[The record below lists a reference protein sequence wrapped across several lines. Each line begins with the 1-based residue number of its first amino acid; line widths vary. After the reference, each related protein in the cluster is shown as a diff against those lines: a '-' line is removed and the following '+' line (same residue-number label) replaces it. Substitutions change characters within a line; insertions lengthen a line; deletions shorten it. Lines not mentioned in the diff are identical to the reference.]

1 MITDAEQVEMA
12 EMYMRAYRDWETGGR
27 KKGVTNKVNAEV
39 KELIRGALDDAGGQE
54 YLVKQAKDN
63 PTAFLAL
70 VGKIL
75 PKDINAKIEGSISL
89 EMVNEF
95 E

>member
-1 MITDAEQVEMA
+1 MA
-12 EMYMRAYRDWETGGR
+12 GPGKPKTGGR

-39 KELIRGALDDAGGQE
+39 KELIRGALDEAGGQA
-54 YLVKQAKDN
+54 YLVQQAKDN

-75 PKDINAKIEGSISL
+75 PKDINAKIEGTISL

>member
-1 MITDAEQVEMA
+1 MA
-12 EMYMRAYRDWETGGR
+12 GPGKPKTGGR

-39 KELIRGALDDAGGQE
+39 KELIRGALDDVGGQA
-54 YLVKQAKDN
+54 YLVEQAKAN
-63 PTAFLAL
+63 PIAFMAL
-70 VGKIL
+70 IGKIL
-75 PKDINAKIEGSISL
+75 PKDINAKIEGTISL

>member
-1 MITDAEQVEMA
+1 M
-12 EMYMRAYRDWETGGR
+12 
-27 KKGVTNKVNAEV
+27 
-39 KELIRGALDDAGGQE
+39 IRGALDEAGGQA
-54 YLVKQAKDN
+54 YLVQQAKDN

-75 PKDINAKIEGSISL
+75 PKDINAKIEGTISL

>member
-1 MITDAEQVEMA
+1 MA
-12 EMYMRAYRDWETGGR
+12 GPGRPKTGGR
-27 KKGVTNKVNAEV
+27 KKGVTNKVSAEV

>member
-1 MITDAEQVEMA
+1 MA
-12 EMYMRAYRDWETGGR
+12 GPGRPKTGGR

-39 KELIRGALDDAGGQE
+39 KELIRGALDDAGGQK

>member
-1 MITDAEQVEMA
+1 MA
-12 EMYMRAYRDWETGGR
+12 GPGRPKTGGR

>member
-1 MITDAEQVEMA
+1 MA
-12 EMYMRAYRDWETGGR
+12 GPGRPKTGGR

-39 KELIRGALDDAGGQE
+39 KELIRGALDEAGGQA
-54 YLVKQAKDN
+54 YLVQQAKDN

-75 PKDINAKIEGSISL
+75 PKDINAKIEGTVNL

>member
-1 MITDAEQVEMA
+1 MA
-12 EMYMRAYRDWETGGR
+12 GKGRPKTGGR
-27 KKGVTNKVNAEV
+27 KKGVTNKVNAEL
-39 KELIRGALDDAGGQE
+39 KELIRGALDDVGGQE

-70 VGKIL
+70 IGRIL
-75 PKDINAKIEGSISL
+75 PKDINAKVEGIITM

>member
-1 MITDAEQVEMA
+1 MPK
-12 EMYMRAYRDWETGGR
+12 TGGR

-39 KELIRGALDDAGGQE
+39 KELIRGALDEAGGQA
-54 YLVKQAKDN
+54 YLVQQAKDN

-75 PKDINAKIEGSISL
+75 PKDINAKIEGTINL

>member
-1 MITDAEQVEMA
+1 MA
-12 EMYMRAYRDWETGGR
+12 GPGRPKTGGR
-27 KKGVTNKVNAEV
+27 KKGVTNKVSAEV

-63 PTAFLAL
+63 PTACLAL

>member
-1 MITDAEQVEMA
+1 MA
-12 EMYMRAYRDWETGGR
+12 GPGKPKTGGR
-27 KKGVTNKVNAEV
+27 KKGVTNKINAEV
-39 KELIRGALDDAGGQE
+39 KELIRGALDDVGGQA
-54 YLVKQAKDN
+54 YLVQQAKDN

-70 VGKIL
+70 VGKII
-75 PKDINAKIEGSISL
+75 PKDINAKIEGTISL

>member
-1 MITDAEQVEMA
+1 MA
-12 EMYMRAYRDWETGGR
+12 GPGRPKTGGR
-27 KKGVTNKVNAEV
+27 KKGITNKVNAEV
-39 KELIRGALDDAGGQE
+39 KELIRGALDEAGGQA
-54 YLVKQAKDN
+54 YLVQQAKDN

-75 PKDINAKIEGSISL
+75 PKDINAKIEGTISL

>member
-1 MITDAEQVEMA
+1 MA
-12 EMYMRAYRDWETGGR
+12 GPGRPKTGGR

-39 KELIRGALDDAGGQE
+39 KELIRGALDEAGGQA
-54 YLVKQAKDN
+54 YLVQQAKDN

-75 PKDINAKIEGSISL
+75 PKDINAKIEGTINL

>member
-1 MITDAEQVEMA
+1 MA
-12 EMYMRAYRDWETGGR
+12 GPGRPKTGGR

-39 KELIRGALDDAGGQE
+39 KELIRGALDEAGGQA
-54 YLVKQAKDN
+54 YLVQQAKDN

-75 PKDINAKIEGSISL
+75 PKDINAKIEGTISL

>member
-1 MITDAEQVEMA
+1 MA
-12 EMYMRAYRDWETGGR
+12 GPGMPKTGGR

-39 KELIRGALDDAGGQE
+39 KELIRGALDEAGGQA
-54 YLVKQAKDN
+54 YLVQQAKDN

-75 PKDINAKIEGSISL
+75 PKDINAKIEGTVNL

>member
-1 MITDAEQVEMA
+1 MA
-12 EMYMRAYRDWETGGR
+12 GPGRPKTGGR

-39 KELIRGALDDAGGQE
+39 KELIRGALDDVGGQA
-54 YLVKQAKDN
+54 YLVEQAKAN
-63 PTAFLAL
+63 PIAFMAL
-70 VGKIL
+70 IGKIL
-75 PKDINAKIEGSISL
+75 PKDINAKIEGTISL

>member
-1 MITDAEQVEMA
+1 MPK
-12 EMYMRAYRDWETGGR
+12 TGGR

-39 KELIRGALDDAGGQE
+39 KELIRGALDEAGGQA
-54 YLVKQAKDN
+54 YLVQQAKDN

-75 PKDINAKIEGSISL
+75 PKDINAKIEGTISL

>member
-1 MITDAEQVEMA
+1 MA
-12 EMYMRAYRDWETGGR
+12 GPGRPKTGGR
-27 KKGVTNKVNAEV
+27 KKGITNKVNAEV
-39 KELIRGALDDAGGQE
+39 KELIRGALDEAGGQA

-75 PKDINAKIEGSISL
+75 PKDINAKIEGTINL

>member
-1 MITDAEQVEMA
+1 MA
-12 EMYMRAYRDWETGGR
+12 GKGNPKTGGR

-39 KELIRGALDDAGGQE
+39 KELIRGALDDVGGQA
-54 YLVKQAKDN
+54 YLVEQAKAN
-63 PTAFLAL
+63 PIAFMAL
-70 VGKIL
+70 IGKIL
-75 PKDINAKIEGSISL
+75 PKDINAKIEGTISL

>member
-1 MITDAEQVEMA
+1 MA
-12 EMYMRAYRDWETGGR
+12 GPGRPKTGGR

-39 KELIRGALDDAGGQE
+39 KELIRGALDDVGGQA
-54 YLVKQAKDN
+54 YLVEQAKAN
-63 PTAFLAL
+63 PIAFMVLI
-70 VGKIL
+70 GKIL
-75 PKDINAKIEGSISL
+75 PKDINAKIEGTISL